1 MFWTMGAAG
10 GGGGGGGGGEEHV
23 RTDLRACL
31 SPEELMA
38 GAALFAHA
46 SYLHTVSGAFEYE
59 WNCMQADDLRCVFT
73 AGDAR
78 PELPVVLDD
87 ERGWRWRRRWWWW

>member
-1 MFWTMGAAG
+1 MGAAG

-23 RTDLRACL
+23 RTDPRACL

-38 GAALFAHA
+38 GAALVAHA

-59 WNCMQADDLRCVFT
+59 LIYMQADDLRRVFT
-73 AGDAR
+73 AGEAR
-78 PELPVVLDD
+78 PELPGVLDD
-87 ERGWRWRRRWWWW
+87 GRSWRWRRSRW